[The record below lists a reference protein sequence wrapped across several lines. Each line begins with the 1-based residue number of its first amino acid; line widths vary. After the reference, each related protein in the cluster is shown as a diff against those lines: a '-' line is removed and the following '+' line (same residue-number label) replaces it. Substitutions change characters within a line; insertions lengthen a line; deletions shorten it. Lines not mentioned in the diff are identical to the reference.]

1 MQSNACMGPPVNGF
15 LRFRPLFP
23 LVLFSHNDAIG
34 FASLRGAKA
43 IYFANQIVR
52 VSLYPVERAWLATK
66 IPPARERPSMERTHL
81 CFGAWSKHCSGHVH
95 PSSEAKPLSSLENCP
110 LRDQARFNEPPQRH
124 NQLARDR
131 YDRNPAEAALRIR
144 DTLAIPDGKP
154 TFRLMPKP
162 QPS

>member
-1 MQSNACMGPPVNGF
+1 MARNQDSACTGTAFDGTDPSLFRCLVQALLRSRPP
-15 LRFRPLFP
+15 LE
-23 LVLFSHNDAIG
+23 
-34 FASLRGAKA
+34 RGKA
-43 IYFANQIVR
+43 
-52 VSLYPVERAWLATK
+52 
-66 IPPARERPSMERTHL
+66 
-81 CFGAWSKHCSGHVH
+81 
-95 PSSEAKPLSSLENCP
+95 LSSLENCP